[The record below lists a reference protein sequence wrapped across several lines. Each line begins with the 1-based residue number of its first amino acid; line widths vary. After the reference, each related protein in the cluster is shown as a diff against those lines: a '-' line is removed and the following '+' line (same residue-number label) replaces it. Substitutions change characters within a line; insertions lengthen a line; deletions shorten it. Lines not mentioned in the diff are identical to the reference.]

1 MLGTAG
7 AAAAGAAAAG
17 AAAVSKAEWP
27 SEGVGKGAGSGSFGP
42 GNRPFLKR
50 NGPRREPRGRTLT
63 LGWGAAPKARLSS
76 VLHAHSPHIAYQCGV
91 GRFSN
96 FCICFVKFSY
106 DNSNSLGAHAHLLK
120 TL

>member
-42 GNRPFLKR
+42 GKLPFLKR
-50 NGPRREPRGRTLT
+50 NGPRRESER
-63 LGWGAAPKARLSS
+63 APDRAL
-76 VLHAHSPHIAYQCGV
+76 LAPGI
-91 GRFSN
+91 GRF
-96 FCICFVKFSY
+96 
-106 DNSNSLGAHAHLLK
+106 
-120 TL
+120 